1 MSDTDPSSTP
11 LPPGS
16 DVEMIDTSPTA
27 GQERVV
33 NTEEPQPAD
42 NGGTDEDEQIESHTP
57 DDKKKEIFRIWKLPD
72 WAHYEIL
79 EVDSTTN
86 TDTIVRNWRKK
97 AKLVHSDQNSDKYS
111 KEVTQSK

>member
-1 MSDTDPSSTP
+1 MSNTEPSDT
-11 LPPGS
+11 LPPPS
-16 DVEMIDTSPTA
+16 LDVEMTDTSPTA
-27 GQERVV
+27 GQERVG

-42 NGGTDEDEQIESHTP
+42 NGGTDEDEQIESYNP